1 MRTNKN
7 NGVICKVCGLPIEK
21 GMGIYIK
28 ANASSLTTMDTDK
41 KLVGGYG
48 FIHEEC
54 RRRFGGYHCIG
65 YETLGSKETACFD
78 NAKMGI
84 EIELKVPNEKV
95 QDYLETTY
103 QLKPQRDSSVFV
115 EYATNTYKSLSCIS
129 KMLQGLESFDYTDYA
144 SCHFTLSNSN
154 SILINQF
161 LVKYRK
167 SVLNYLQD
175 AIKAQYNVSDIFGRD
190 FNQWA
195 KELPIET
202 IRDITSHSNRYYW
215 VNLTHTDKIEFRL
228 FKFNGSNA
236 KQLLTAFKWFKLF
249 YTKCGK
255 AIEKYGNNKK
265 SVEYMQ
271 KWIDRNIHT
280 LKA

>member
-1 MRTNKN
+1 METNKY
-7 NGVICKVCGLPIEK
+7 VVVCKVCGRKITK
-21 GMGIYIK
+21 GNGVRIK
-28 ANASSLTTMDTDK
+28 ADASSLTTMDTNK

-54 RRRFGGYHCIG
+54 RSRFTNYHCVN
-65 YETLGSKETACFD
+65 YSTLGSKETACFD

-84 EIELKVPNEKV
+84 EIELNTRCEKV

-103 QLKPQRDSSVFV
+103 QLKPQRDCSVYV
-115 EYATNTYKSLSCIS
+115 EYATDTYKSLSCIS

-144 SCHFTLSNSN
+144 STHFTLSNNN
-154 SILINQF
+154 SISINQF

-167 SVLNYLQD
+167 SILNYLQD
-175 AIKAQYNVSDIFGRD
+175 AIKTNYNVSDIFGRG
-190 FNQWA
+190 FNRWA
-195 KELPIET
+195 KELPSET

-228 FKFNGSNA
+228 FKFNGNNA
-236 KQLLTAFKWFKLF
+236 TQLLTAFKWFKLF

-265 SVEYMQ
+265 AVEYMQ